1 MTTVR
6 YKHLAVETSIA
17 VHEDGGRGVS
27 VERVY
32 YGPWNVHMTLH
43 NGCKRGNIRSKMTK
57 DEALQLAVELIRAC
71 E

>member
-1 MTTVR
+1 MTTFR
-6 YKHLAVETSIA
+6 YNHLAVETSFA
-17 VHEDGGRGVS
+17 VREDSVRGIS

-32 YGPWNVHMTLH
+32 YGPRHVHMTLH